1 MFMWLACSCEGHSL
15 DRKRESP
22 SCHLLPMWQGV
33 GRMISIL
40 SAEQRAS
47 RRPALLEMS
56 FRSMSGKSKQ
66 RQGKKRRL
74 SRRDR
79 SVWAPPS
86 SLLVILHYLL
96 KNNIVYFNTRC
107 GKNQLS
113 GPLGFLPML
122 AWGVSDKWEDQ

>member
-1 MFMWLACSCEGHSL
+1 MT
-15 DRKRESP
+15 
-22 SCHLLPMWQGV
+22 
-33 GRMISIL
+33 SIL
-40 SAEQRAS
+40 SAKQRAS

-56 FRSMSGKSKQ
+56 LAACLTKSKQ

-107 GKNQLS
+107 CKNQLS
-113 GPLGFLPML
+113 RPLGFLPKF
-122 AWGVSDKWEDQ
+122 AWGVLGTWEDQR